1 MTPAHTNGVEPGER
15 LDGTELMAQAGID
28 AAMLAELESFGLIAG
43 RDVGGRTYYDAEALT
58 VARCAVEF
66 GRLGVEVRHLRAW
79 RTSAEKEA
87 TLFEQLVMPLVRQR
101 NPQARVQAAEIVRS
115 LSTLGGEL
123 REALLRAALRP
134 YTD

>member
-1 MTPAHTNGVEPGER
+1 
-15 LDGTELMAQAGID
+15 MAQAGID
-28 AAMLAELESFGLIAG
+28 ATMVAELESYGLIAG
-43 RDVGGRTYYDAEALT
+43 RNVGGRTYYDPEALT
-58 VARCAVEF
+58 IARCAVEF

-101 NPQARVQAAEIVRS
+101 NPQARVQAADTVRS
-115 LSTLGGEL
+115 LSGLGAEL
-123 REALLRAALRP
+123 RDALLRTALRP